1 MSRQP
6 ATFRLGELAI
16 EGCSRAGEETWF
28 RVSPPGL
35 AFDVGRGP
43 LTLAG
48 VRDLFVTHG
57 HLDHVLGLPYLLSR
71 RALDHPWG
79 RRVFC
84 PAEIADDL
92 AALVK
97 VAERLER
104 TQYPFTLCPLA
115 PGDRVEVGR
124 DLQVE
129 AFATDHVVPSLGYH
143 LLRHRYRL
151 REELRDLPPEE
162 VVARKRAGEA
172 VEERSEERWLTF
184 CGDTGPSIFT
194 REPALFTSRVL
205 MLECTFLDPAHRER
219 ADRFGHLHLA
229 DLAAVEER
237 FENEA
242 VILYHLSR
250 RHRPADLRRQ
260 VDALLPRL
268 APRVHVLLEG

>member
-129 AFATDHVVPSLGYH
+129 AFATAHVVPSLGYH

-151 REELRDLPPEE
+151 REELRELAPEE

-194 REPALFTSRVL
+194 REPALFASRVL
-205 MLECTFLDPAHRER
+205 MLECTFLDPSHRER
-219 ADRFGHLHLA
+219 AGRFGHLHLA